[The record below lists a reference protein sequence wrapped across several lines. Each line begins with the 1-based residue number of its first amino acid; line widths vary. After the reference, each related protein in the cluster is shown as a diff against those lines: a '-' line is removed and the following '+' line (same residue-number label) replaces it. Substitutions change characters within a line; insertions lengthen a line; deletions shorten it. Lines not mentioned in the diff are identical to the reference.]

1 VIAVEK
7 FQRSLA
13 ADLSSNAHGFRSFI
27 IAWKV
32 SRHPQAFRLSVVL
45 AGADLFPGS
54 GMCMVTA
61 GKKEG
66 RGCCASVRLGG
77 TFFELLRVLQ
87 FLLKLQKAAIT
98 TGIVV

>member
-1 VIAVEK
+1 MYSGQTSFAHLHHPVIAY
-7 FQRSLA
+7 
-13 ADLSSNAHGFRSFI
+13 
-27 IAWKV
+27 
-32 SRHPQAFRLSVVL
+32 L

-98 TGIVV
+98 TVIVV